1 MEKVKLIYNP
11 VSGKGHFEDEL
22 GEILAALQSEG
33 FFTDPHRLIS
43 KEDMDNAV
51 ESASQGRYSTI
62 IVAGGDGTV
71 NSLVNKMIKLNVDL
85 PVYIAPAGT
94 SNAFARGL
102 GYSLDPA
109 DIALTLRRRELLSID
124 IGRANEVNFINVFAA
139 GFPSNVAHEVETK
152 LKNYLGV
159 LAYGIKGL
167 QELADMTCFKARI
180 TLKDRV
186 IEEELLLMLILNSSM
201 AGTLL
206 KFAPKAKINDG
217 LLDLLLVKSCGVQDL
232 LPLLIKV
239 AQGHHVGDKS
249 FIYLQDSEFY
259 IECLSN
265 VVTDVDGEL
274 GPAFPLKITVD
285 DKRIDLLK
293 PARVTL

>member
-1 MEKVKLIYNP
+1 M
-11 VSGKGHFEDEL
+11 S
-22 GEILAALQSEG
+22 
-33 FFTDPHRLIS
+33 
-43 KEDMDNAV
+43 
-51 ESASQGRYSTI
+51 
-62 IVAGGDGTV
+62 
-71 NSLVNKMIKLNVDL
+71 
-85 PVYIAPAGT
+85 
-94 SNAFARGL
+94 
-102 GYSLDPA
+102 
-109 DIALTLRRRELLSID
+109 
-124 IGRANEVNFINVFAA
+124 
-139 GFPSNVAHEVETK
+139 K